1 MDMEHA
7 NQNDHDAELLKAMIN
22 QSEEIYFIFDIL
34 KNRFQFINKAFE
46 EVTKHSSKDVLEK
59 PASLVKLIHQEDLT
73 YVKKSFEDLIK
84 KGGPNLIDFRI
95 CPNDQTLRWIKVKV
109 YPLRSNGNITHLA
122 GMAED
127 DTARKL
133 GIFNMQKI
141 NGWKDANLEILSHDL
156 RGPIGTVQMLASVID
171 KKLPNNP
178 EMHKLTQMIETISKR
193 NIHLIESLLT
203 REFLAT
209 ADVEISRERLDVVWE
224 INQAMEIYLKSQQ
237 NIKKQI
243 SFTHSH
249 ESVFANIDSMK
260 FLQVIN
266 NLVSNA
272 IKFTG
277 DDGEI
282 RVHLEKLDKTF
293 LVSVADNGIGI
304 PKSLRPSLF
313 KKYTKAGRAGVEG
326 EKSIGL
332 GMWIV
337 QRLTEEHGGK
347 VWFNSEEDKGST
359 FYVELP
365 LGW

>member
-7 NQNDHDAELLKAMIN
+7 NQIDLDAELLKAMIK
-22 QSEEIYFIFDIL
+22 QSEEVYFVFDVL
-34 KNRFQFINKAFE
+34 NNRFQFINHAFE
-46 EVTKHSSKDVLEK
+46 VVTKLSSKDIIEK
-59 PASLVKLIHQEDLT
+59 PELLVKLIHHEDLT
-73 YVKKSFEDLIK
+73 YVKKSFKDLLTNEE
-84 KGGPNLIDFRI
+84 PRLLDFRI
-95 CPNDQTLRWIKVKV
+95 CREDLTERWIRLKV
-109 YPLRSNGNITHLA
+109 YPLWSEGKTKHLA
-122 GMAED
+122 GLAED

-133 GIFNMQKI
+133 GISNMQKI

-171 KKLPNNP
+171 KKLPNDP
-178 EMHKLTQMIETISKR
+178 ELHKLTQMIETISKR

-209 ADVEISRERLDVVWE
+209 ADVEISRVRMDVVWE
-224 INQAMEIYLKSQQ
+224 ISQAMDIYLKSQQ
-237 NIKKQI
+237 NIKKH
-243 SFTHSH
+243 SRFTYSH
-249 ESVFANIDSMK
+249 ENVFANIDSMK

-282 RVHLEKLDKTF
+282 WVHLEKLESTF

-304 PKSLRPSLF
+304 PKSLRPCLF
-313 KKYTKAGRAGVEG
+313 KKYTNAGRAGVEG

-337 QRLTEEHGGK
+337 ERLTEEHGGK
-347 VWFNSEEDKGST
+347 VWFDSEEGKGST
-359 FYVELP
+359 FYLELP
-365 LGW
+365 LQW

>member
-1 MDMEHA
+1 MELA
-7 NQNDHDAELLKAMIN
+7 KQTDLDAELLKAMIK
-22 QSEEIYFIFDIL
+22 QSEEVYFVFDVL
-34 KNRFQFINKAFE
+34 NNRFQFINHAFE
-46 EVTKHSSKDVLEK
+46 MVTKLSRKDVIEK
-59 PASLVKLIHQEDLT
+59 PESLVKLIHHEDLA
-73 YVKKSFEDLIK
+73 YIKKSF
-84 KGGPNLIDFRI
+84 KGLLTKTEPSLLDFRI
-95 CPNDQTLRWIKVKV
+95 RRADQIERWIRLKV
-109 YPLRSNGNITHLA
+109 YPLLNDDKITHLA
-122 GMAED
+122 GSAED
-127 DTARKL
+127 DSARKL

-141 NGWKDANLEILSHDL
+141 NGWKDANLEILAHDL

-171 KKLPNNP
+171 KKLPDNP
-178 EMHKLTQMIETISKR
+178 ELHKLTQMIETISKR

-209 ADVEISRERLDVVWE
+209 AEVEISRERLDVVWE
-224 INQAMEIYLKSQQ
+224 IKQAMDIYLKSQQ
-237 NIKKQI
+237 NIKKHI

-249 ESVFANIDSMK
+249 ESIFANIDSMK

-282 RVHLEKLDKTF
+282 RVHLEKLETTF

-304 PKSLRPSLF
+304 PKSLQPSLF
-313 KKYTKAGRAGVEG
+313 KKYSKAGRVGTEG

-337 QRLTEEHGGK
+337 ERLTEEHGGK
-347 VWFNSEEDKGST
+347 VWFDSVEGKGST